1 MVRLISLIFIL
12 IATSFFSYA
21 ESIDLREEMYFNF
34 LDLNNDNQISFEEIN
49 QALKLIFQLIDN
61 NNDNIISK
69 DEVEELKKIV
79 ESLS

>member
-1 MVRLISLIFIL
+1 MVRLILLIFIL
-12 IATSFFSYA
+12 IVTSFFSSA
-21 ESIDLREEMYFNF
+21 ESIDLKEEMYFNF

-61 NNDNIISK
+61 NNDNIISM
-69 DEVEELKKIV
+69 DEAEELKKIV

>member
-12 IATSFFSYA
+12 IAISFPSST
-21 ESIDLREEMYFNF
+21 ETIDLKVDIYFNF
-34 LDLNNDNQISFEEIN
+34 LDLNNDNQISLEEIN

-61 NNDNIISK
+61 NNDNIISI
-69 DEVEELKKIV
+69 DEAEELKKIV